1 MVSQDNTQALLPFP
15 EFCILPEAP
24 GLLGCSL
31 DKIVQM
37 AAHNEIEI
45 CVWFKAEKE
54 VSLILKRDSKSQTA
68 MFLDFILENKVQ
80 ISERCTFECL
90 AYPEFSHLR
99 HTSIKKIPERFEEPE
114 PESNTPEFVKR
125 SKHIK
130 YRANTAF
137 IPAVVTGLWKIENPP
152 INLAMTRQIFIQER
166 HFYITPSDYNA
177 NYPEILFRPRS
188 HTEKLLFTLED
199 IYITKNQLERAR
211 YLLEH
216 EKYSKESD
224 SKSYNRQRYAPD
236 REQIL
241 LGILH
246 LLLKRRDEFEKYCID
261 ENGEVNEEELL
272 KLIRRKAK
280 LIFRNNALPLGDR
293 TVSDLLSDAF
303 RPPKERKMAQNKPGS
318 STNASPPK

>member
-1 MVSQDNTQALLPFP
+1 MVSQDNSQTLLPLP

-45 CVWFKAEKE
+45 CVWFKDEKE
-54 VSLILKRDSKSQTA
+54 VSLILKRDRSPQTA

-80 ISERCTFECL
+80 ISERCTFERL

-99 HTSIKKIPERFEEPE
+99 HTSINKIPETFEEPE
-114 PESNTPEFVKR
+114 PDSNTPEFVKR

-130 YRANTAF
+130 YRVNRAF
-137 IPAVVTGLWKIENPP
+137 IPAVITGLWKIENPP
-152 INLAMTRQIFIQER
+152 INLAITRQIFIKER

-177 NYPEILFRPRS
+177 NYPDILFRSRS
-188 HTEKLLFTLED
+188 HTEKFLFTLEN
-199 IYITKNQLERAR
+199 IYITKKQLERAR

-216 EKYSKESD
+216 EKYSMESD
-224 SKSYNRQRYAPD
+224 SKSNNRSNYAPE

-246 LLLKRRDEFEKYCID
+246 LLLAHRDDFEKYCID
-261 ENGEVNEEELL
+261 ENGKVNENKLL
-272 KLIRRKAK
+272 ILIRSKTK
-280 LIFRNNALPLGDR
+280 LIFKNNAIPLGNR
-293 TVSDLLSDAF
+293 TVSDLLNDAF
-303 RPPKERKMAQNKPGS
+303 RPPKERKMVQNKPGS
-318 STNASPPK
+318 RSNPSPQK